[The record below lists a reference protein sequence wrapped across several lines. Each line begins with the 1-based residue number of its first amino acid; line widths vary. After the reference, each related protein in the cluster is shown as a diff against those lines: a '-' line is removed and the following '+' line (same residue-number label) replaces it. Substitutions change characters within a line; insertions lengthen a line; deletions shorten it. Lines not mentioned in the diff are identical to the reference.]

1 MARGTEAGDSRT
13 INLETLF
20 RTEDSSV
27 SGYEGFHLNVV
38 MGFYAKLTLTVAPSQ
53 LASPGVLPIKCF
65 CSVIK
70 QTDIAWISCPSSE
83 QVYLGML
90 IRMAVRYVLVLNL
103 VLVGTNGF
111 ALADCPWAP
120 VILQEILSSFSWTDS
135 CFYFSDAKVP
145 LSAAYNSQ
153 SLLVPRSQRC

>member
-20 RTEDSSV
+20 RTEDSSI

-83 QVYLGML
+83 QVPGYAHKNGSQVCISVESCPGRDKRICFGRLSLG
-90 IRMAVRYVLVLNL
+90 
-103 VLVGTNGF
+103 TCH
-111 ALADCPWAP
+111 LAGNTVFLLMDRFLLL
-120 VILQEILSSFSWTDS
+120 LQ
-135 CFYFSDAKVP
+135 
-145 LSAAYNSQ
+145 
-153 SLLVPRSQRC
+153 